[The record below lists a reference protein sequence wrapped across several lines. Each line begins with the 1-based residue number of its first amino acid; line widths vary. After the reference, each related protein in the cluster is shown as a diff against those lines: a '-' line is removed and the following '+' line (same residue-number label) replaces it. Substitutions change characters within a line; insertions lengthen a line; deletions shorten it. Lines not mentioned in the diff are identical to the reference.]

1 MLLCSRETAA
11 GARASLRAY
20 PEGYARFMCAP
31 VYTLKFIRA
40 VYTRCQRYF
49 SIWKASPDLLRRR
62 LSIATSAIFVLQKKI
77 LKTKTANH
85 WLGQRLLTTAVID
98 RRLLMFFLFLTLRRY
113 TDLTCILWIQFKSF
127 KIFTPDKCA
136 RIRKFDYEFC
146 FRGSFPYRLFIEEWN
161 GLFKSIL
168 PWNNV
173 VFKRDIKQRCWYP
186 MEIIFLGEK
195 LKNYRRVLTEI
206 YFFVSSVSYTY
217 LTLSSYLTLWGSYSL
232 TST

>member
-1 MLLCSRETAA
+1 MLLCSREAA
-11 GARASLRAY
+11 ASARASLRAY

-49 SIWKASPDLLRRR
+49 SIWKASLDLLRRR

-98 RRLLMFFLFLTLRRY
+98 RRLLMFFLFFNAPTLHRPY
-113 TDLTCILWIQFKSF
+113 TCTLWIQFKSF

-136 RIRKFDYEFC
+136 CIRKFDYEFC

-161 GLFKSIL
+161 GLFKCIL
-168 PWNNV
+168 PWNDV
-173 VFKRDIKQRCWYP
+173 AFKKDIKQRCWYP
-186 MEIIFLGEK
+186 MEIIFLGKK
-195 LKNYRRVLTEI
+195 LKNCKEFLLK
-206 YFFVSSVSYTY
+206 FVSLLQVYRIHI
-217 LTLSSYLTLWGSYSL
+217 
-232 TST
+232 